1 MMKKLEAEMIVPEES
16 RIMVEYLDRIL
27 DGEKPVTG
35 KIIFDSAKVDGES
48 HFVADI
54 YVPEMNF
61 DVSRDLKITP
71 EHADVFYEVFLNDL
85 LDNFLEHETKG
96 VTKYMDIP
104 YFTGRF
110 TGVMAMNS
118 NHSRIEV
125 RFNKKGQKFDELIE
139 EYNKRIDDYT
149 KKVSQEKRR

>member
-1 MMKKLEAEMIVPEES
+1 MKKLEAEMIVPDES

-35 KIIFDSAKVDGES
+35 QMIFGSARVEEEP

-54 YVPEMNF
+54 YVPETGF
-61 DVSRDLKITP
+61 EKHIDLKITP
-71 EHADVFYEVFLNDL
+71 DYADVFCEVFLNDL

-149 KKVSQEKRR
+149 KKVSQGKSR